1 MKPSSLEKEIIE
13 RIRMLLYELQRKVL
27 EYTEA
32 LTNKRP
38 HGIPGKRLLKY
49 AGSISPEDLEE
60 MKHAI
65 EDHCERVDVHE
76 W

>member
-13 RIRMLLYELQRKVL
+13 RVRMLSYELQRKVL
-27 EYTEA
+27 DYTEA
-32 LTNKRP
+32 LTKKLPR
-38 HGIPGKRLLKY
+38 GIPGKRLLKF
-49 AGSISPEDLEE
+49 AGSISPEDLQE

-65 EDHCERVDVHE
+65 ADHCEQVDMHE